1 MRHEI
6 TCPLALLDSSG
17 SLTEPGWAR
26 SLLWDYRRAA
36 VQASPLRI
44 KEWDYYCV
52 SNGRM
57 ALALTVADNGYMGLG
72 SASLLSLEGEHPWEI
87 TKSPMTVLPLGRTG
101 LPETSAQGV
110 TSLTGK
116 GFRLLFR
123 TEGGERLLAFHME
136 NFRGGG
142 TLRGEIRLTEEPK
155 DSIVIAT
162 PFEKPRH
169 FYYNQKINCLRAEGS
184 VSLGDET
191 WRFDPTDA
199 FAVLDWGRGVWT
211 YHNTWYWASASG
223 ALDGVPFGFNLGYGF
238 GDTSAATENALFYG
252 GRLHKLE
259 EVDFGIPQKGGK
271 PDFLSPWHFTSSDGR
286 FTAEFRP
293 ILDRAACTDFKVL
306 KSDQHQ
312 VFGRFTG
319 ECVLDDGTALSF
331 RDFPGFAEQVENKW

>member
-57 ALALTVADNGYMGLG
+57 ALALTVADNGYMGLD
-72 SASLLSLEGEHPWEI
+72 SVSLLDFEEGWEI

-211 YHNTWYWASASG
+211 YHNTWYWSSASG

-259 EVDFGIPQKGGK
+259 EVDFGIPQKDGK

>member
-1 MRHEI
+1 MQHEI
-6 TCPLALLDSSG
+6 TSPLALLESDG

-36 VQASPLRI
+36 VKASPLRI

-52 SNGRM
+52 SNGRI

-72 SASLLSLEGEHPWEI
+72 SASLLSLAGDQPWEI

-101 LPETSAQGV
+101 LPESSARGV
-110 TSLTGK
+110 TSLTGR

-123 TEGGERLLAFHME
+123 AEKDQRLLAFHME
-136 NFRGGG
+136 NFRGGE
-142 TLRGEIRLTEEPK
+142 TLRGEIRLTEAPK

-211 YHNTWYWASASG
+211 YHNTWYWSSASG

-252 GRLHKLE
+252 GKLHKLSQ
-259 EVDFGIPQKGGK
+259 VTFHIPRKNGREHY
-271 PDFLSPWHFTSSDGR
+271 LAPWTFDSDDRR
-286 FTAEFRP
+286 FRMKFRP
-293 ILDRAACTDFKVL
+293 ILDRAACTDFQLL

>member
-1 MRHEI
+1 MEGAVHI
-6 TCPLALLDSSG
+6 AVTS
-17 SLTEPGWAR
+17 R
-26 SLLWDYRRAA
+26 SLFD
-36 VQASPLRI
+36 
-44 KEWDYYCV
+44 
-52 SNGRM
+52 G
-57 ALALTVADNGYMGLG
+57 G
-72 SASLLSLEGEHPWEI
+72 S
-87 TKSPMTVLPLGRTG
+87 
-101 LPETSAQGV
+101 
-110 TSLTGK
+110 
-116 GFRLLFR
+116 
-123 TEGGERLLAFHME
+123 ERLHYD
-136 NFRGGG
+136 GSG
-142 TLRGEIRLTEEPK
+142 TLRRTAAGWDLPYSAACRENGAAIASRIRLTEEPK

-211 YHNTWYWASASG
+211 YHNTWYWSSASG

-259 EVDFGIPQKGGK
+259 EVDFGIPQKDGK